1 VPPTLSN
8 CELPERNVWSCCRA
22 FNNGTAPFG
31 SSLVAAMST
40 ALAIIKCTKAKPFF
54 ADGVDISL
62 FGRHRIIETSL
73 GEVCGGW
80 SMCRLQM
87 CECFRRGVVVDWWLF
102 CESW

>member
-1 VPPTLSN
+1 MFGHVVGRLID
-8 CELPERNVWSCCRA
+8 
-22 FNNGTAPFG
+22 GTAPFG

-40 ALAIIKCTKAKPFF
+40 ALAIIKWTKAKPFF

-62 FGRHRIIETSL
+62 FGLHRIIETSS

-102 CESW
+102 LRELVVPAPT